1 MSGLVR
7 DIDTNRI
14 ISYTDESSIKNEG
27 KIEVPVLDERFLAE
41 NFKYVVKSEFRS
53 LPSAVDAESIIFR
66 KLEES
71 ERTILFE
78 AGLPADLKEGMQ
90 LVKEVAKNQLLSEL
104 TNLANQNQNSVASL
118 RKKISDLE
126 TALNNSSDLIDTLG
140 NTNRRWN
147 DHLEYATQ
155 ENSRMMT
162 RISYLENINRELQ
175 RQQENS
181 IDLMSARV
189 ENQQVFVSSSLS
201 NIYVKNQEAYDLLAK
216 QVDEL
221 RNIGNLPDLN
231 GIINTNYGEGG

>member
-7 DIDTNRI
+7 DTDSNRI
-14 ISYTDESSIKNEG
+14 ISYTEESSILNQG
-27 KIEVPVLDERFLAE
+27 KVEVPVLDERFLTD
-41 NFKYVVKSEFRS
+41 NFRYIVKSEFKS
-53 LPSAVDAESIIFR
+53 LPNAIEAESIIFR

-104 TNLANQNQNSVASL
+104 TNLAQQNQNSVAAL

-126 TALNNSSDLIDTLG
+126 TALNNSSDLIE
-140 NTNRRWN
+140 NMANSN
-147 DHLEYATQ
+147 DRLNDFMQYAAS
-155 ENSRMMT
+155 ENSRQST
-162 RISYLENINRELQ
+162 RIQYLENINRELQ

-189 ENQQVFVSSSLS
+189 QNQQTFVSASLS
-201 NIYVKNQEAYDLLAK
+201 NIYVRNQEAYDLLSK
-216 QVDEL
+216 QVSEL
-221 RNIGNLPDLN
+221 REIGNLPDLN
-231 GIINTNYGEGG
+231 GVIDVNYGEG

>member
-7 DIDTNRI
+7 DTDSNRI
-14 ISYTDESSIKNEG
+14 ISYTEESSILNQG
-27 KIEVPVLDERFLAE
+27 KVEVPVLDERFLTD
-41 NFKYVVKSEFRS
+41 NFRYIVKSEFKS
-53 LPSAVDAESIIFR
+53 LPTAIEAESIIFR

-104 TNLANQNQNSVASL
+104 TNLAQQNQNSVAAL

-126 TALNNSSDLIDTLG
+126 TALNNSSDLIE
-140 NTNRRWN
+140 NMANSN
-147 DHLEYATQ
+147 DRLNDFMQYAAS
-155 ENSRMMT
+155 ENSRQST
-162 RISYLENINRELQ
+162 RIQYLENINRELQ

-189 ENQQVFVSSSLS
+189 QNQQTFVSASLS
-201 NIYVKNQEAYDLLAK
+201 NIYVRNQEAYDLLSK
-216 QVDEL
+216 QVSEL
-221 RNIGNLPDLN
+221 REIGNLPDLN
-231 GIINTNYGEGG
+231 GVIDVNYGEG

>member
-27 KIEVPVLDERFLAE
+27 TLEIPVLDERFLAE

-53 LPSAVDAESIIFR
+53 LPSAVDAESVIFR

-104 TNLANQNQNSVASL
+104 TNLANQNQNSVAAL

-126 TALNNSSDLIDTLG
+126 TALNNTADLISTMG
-140 NTNRRWN
+140 NANKRWN
-147 DHLEYATQ
+147 DHLEYAAQ

-231 GIINTNYGEGG
+231 GIIDGNYGEGG

>member
-27 KIEVPVLDERFLAE
+27 TIEVPVLDERFLSE
-41 NFKYVVKSEFRS
+41 NFKYIVKSEFRS
-53 LPSAVDAESIIFR
+53 LPSAVEAESIIFR

-189 ENQQVFVSSSLS
+189 ESQQVFVSASLS
-201 NIYVKNQEAYDLLAK
+201 NIYVKNQEGYDLLAK

-231 GIINTNYGEGG
+231 GIIDADYDEGG

>member
-1 MSGLVR
+1 MSNLVR
-7 DIDTNRI
+7 DMESNRI
-14 ISYTDESSIKNEG
+14 ISYTDESSIRNTG
-27 KIEVPVLDERFLAE
+27 TIDIPVLDERFLAE

-53 LPSAVDAESIIFR
+53 LPTAVDAESVIFR

-104 TNLANQNQNSVASL
+104 TNLANQNQNSVAAL

-126 TALNNSSDLIDTLG
+126 TALNNTADLIDNMG
-140 NTNRRWN
+140 NANKRWN
-147 DHLEYATQ
+147 DHLEYAAQ

-181 IDLMSARV
+181 IDLMSAKV
-189 ENQQVFVSSSLS
+189 EQQQVFVSASLS
-201 NIYVKNQEAYDLLAK
+201 NIYVKNQEAYDLLAN

-231 GIINTNYGEGG
+231 GIIDGNY